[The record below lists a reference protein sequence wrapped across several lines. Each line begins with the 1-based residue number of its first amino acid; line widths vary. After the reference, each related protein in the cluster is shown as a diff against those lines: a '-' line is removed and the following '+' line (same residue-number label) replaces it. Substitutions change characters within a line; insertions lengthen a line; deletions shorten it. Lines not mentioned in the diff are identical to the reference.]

1 MSRVTPHLRDGHVTA
16 RKVLVDVRRNQDG
29 DAADLG
35 SKDEN
40 IRKDKLL
47 ADLFLHHGGVY
58 LAHVAVLVTNPD
70 ISGQSWLVFVFC
82 L

>member
-1 MSRVTPHLRDGHVTA
+1 MLRVTPHLRDSHVTA
-16 RKVLVDVRRNQDG
+16 REVLVDVRRHQHG
-29 DAADLG
+29 DAADLKG
-35 SKDEN
+35 RDEN
-40 IRKDKLL
+40 NRKDKLL

>member
-1 MSRVTPHLRDGHVTA
+1 MSLVTPHLRDSHVTA
-16 RKVLVDVRRNQDG
+16 GEVLVDVRRHQDG

-35 SKDEN
+35 VRDENVRKDE
-40 IRKDKLL
+40 LL

-58 LAHVAVLVTNPD
+58 LAHVAILVTNPD

>member
-1 MSRVTPHLRDGHVTA
+1 MSRVTPYLRDSHVTT
-16 RKVLVDVRRNQDG
+16 REVLVDVRRHQDG
-29 DAADLG
+29 DTADLG
-35 SKDEN
+35 GRDEN
-40 IRKDKLL
+40 VRKEKLL